1 MTKNASWPQLLIALG
16 FVYAFVLT
24 VWTLIAHLLW
34 SLLSWGEI
42 VTVDPTWTG
51 SFAIG
56 ACLFF
61 LRMSFTSTAKTK

>member
-1 MTKNASWPQLLIALG
+1 MLKNASNPQLLLLLAL
-16 FVYAFVLT
+16 VYAGGMT
-24 VWTLIAHLLW
+24 IWALIARGLW

-42 VTVDPTWTG
+42 VAADPTWSG

-61 LRMSFTSTAKTK
+61 LRMLFTSPAKTK

>member
-1 MTKNASWPQLLIALG
+1 MTKNASWPQLLIALT
-16 FVYAFVLT
+16 FVYVFGIT
-24 VWTLIAHLLW
+24 VWALIVRGMW

-42 VTVDPTWTG
+42 VAADPTWSG

-61 LRMSFTSTAKTK
+61 LRMLFTSSAKTK